1 MPQDWEAARSHLI
14 KKYFE
19 CSLDQLCEA
28 NSNNGAFMIDN
39 RVEVDDAENVE
50 MLHAFINELH
60 ELLETPG
67 FFTAR
72 QKQVLSLML
81 GWHGRKYVGARNI
94 SEISK
99 ILKLAQPVI
108 FNHYK
113 LIVKK
118 LKRHFSK
125 EKNIL

>member
-1 MPQDWEAARSHLI
+1 MMADWENQREYLI

-28 NSNNGAFMIDN
+28 NANNVAFMIEGEGSDGESN
-39 RVEVDDAENVE
+39 ER
-50 MLHAFINELH
+50 LHAFINELH
-60 ELLETPG
+60 ALLDRPDY
-67 FFTAR
+67 FTAR

-81 GWHGRKYVGARNI
+81 GWHGRKYIGARNI

-118 LKRHFSK
+118 LKTHFSK
-125 EKNIL
+125 DTEI